1 MKTIF
6 KWGCLTFIG
15 LFAISLIFTLI
26 NLPSEEEMA
35 KIQVELELEKKEQ
48 LENFNK
54 NKKKKWASS
63 AVNVRSSA
71 GVEEGIFTDNKSTVL
86 SENQL
91 VYTLNEITNGFEQ
104 IYNSDGKKLGWV
116 SSKYLMNKPY
126 SDEKMK
132 MRQIEKEEKIAK
144 ENRRKKIEDQF
155 SAWDGSHLG
164 LVRFV
169 KNDMNDASSFEHVE
183 TKYRDQGKTLFIVM
197 KFRGKNAFGALVL
210 NSISAKVDFNG
221 NVLEIIDYE

>member
-6 KWGCLTFIG
+6 KWGCLTLIG

-35 KIQVELELEKKEQ
+35 KIQVELELEMKEQ

-104 IYNSDGKKLGWV
+104 IYDADGKKLGWV
-116 SSKYLMNKPY
+116 STSYLQDNKVVKEILSFKVIKNEKVGLKSQNRAIQKIVVQTNSLPNEDALKNTAKSIWEKNSSYDEFTVFIYLEEMNTTLNAY
-126 SDEKMK
+126 CIIEFNSTKMTDF
-132 MRQIEKEEKIAK
+132 MILE
-144 ENRRKKIEDQF
+144 
-155 SAWDGSHLG
+155 SALID
-164 LVRFV
+164 
-169 KNDMNDASSFEHVE
+169 
-183 TKYRDQGKTLFIVM
+183 TKW
-197 KFRGKNAFGALVL
+197 
-210 NSISAKVDFNG
+210 
-221 NVLEIIDYE
+221 E

>member
-1 MKTIF
+1 MKKIF
-6 KWGCLTFIG
+6 KWGCLTFIV
-15 LFAISLIFTLI
+15 LIAISLIITLF

-71 GVEEGIFTDNKSTVL
+71 GVEEGVFTDNKSTVL

-91 VYTLNEITNGFEQ
+91 IYTLNEITNGFEQ

-116 SSKYLMNKPY
+116 STNYLQDK
-126 SDEKMK
+126 KVV
-132 MRQIEKEEKIAK
+132 KEILSFK
-144 ENRRKKIEDQF
+144 
-155 SAWDGSHLG
+155 
-164 LVRFV
+164 VV
-169 KNDMNDASSFEHVE
+169 KNEKVGLKSQNRAIQKIVVQTNALPNEDALKNTAKSIWQKNSSYDEFTVFIYLEE
-183 TKYRDQGKTLFIVM
+183 MDTTSNAYCIIEFNSTKMTDFMILESTLLDT
-197 KFRGKNAFGALVL
+197 KW
-210 NSISAKVDFNG
+210 
-221 NVLEIIDYE
+221 E

>member
-1 MKTIF
+1 MKKIF

-15 LFAISLIFTLI
+15 LIAISLIITLF

-71 GVEEGIFTDNKSTVL
+71 GVEEGVFTDNKSTVL

-104 IYNSDGKKLGWV
+104 IYDADGKKLGWV
-116 SSKYLMNKPY
+116 STSYLQDNKVV
-126 SDEKMK
+126 
-132 MRQIEKEEKIAK
+132 KEILSFK
-144 ENRRKKIEDQF
+144 
-155 SAWDGSHLG
+155 
-164 LVRFV
+164 VV
-169 KNDMNDASSFEHVE
+169 KNEKVGLKSQNRAIQKIVVQTNSLPNEDALKNTAKSIWEKNSSYDEFTVFIYLEE
-183 TKYRDQGKTLFIVM
+183 MDTTLNAYCIIEFNSTKMTDFMILESTL
-197 KFRGKNAFGALVL
+197 
-210 NSISAKVDFNG
+210 
-221 NVLEIIDYE
+221 IDTKWE

>member
-71 GVEEGIFTDNKSTVL
+71 GVEEGVFTDNKSTVL

-104 IYNSDGKKLGWV
+104 IYDADGKKLGWV
-116 SSKYLMNKPY
+116 STSYLQDNKVV
-126 SDEKMK
+126 
-132 MRQIEKEEKIAK
+132 KEILSFK
-144 ENRRKKIEDQF
+144 
-155 SAWDGSHLG
+155 
-164 LVRFV
+164 VV
-169 KNDMNDASSFEHVE
+169 KNEKVGLKSQNRAIQKIVVQTNSLPNEDALKNTAKSIWKKNSSYDEFTVFIYLEE
-183 TKYRDQGKTLFIVM
+183 MDTTSNAYCIIEFNSTKMTDFMILESTLLDT
-197 KFRGKNAFGALVL
+197 KW
-210 NSISAKVDFNG
+210 
-221 NVLEIIDYE
+221 E

>member
-71 GVEEGIFTDNKSTVL
+71 GVEEGVFTDNKSTVL

-104 IYNSDGKKLGWV
+104 IYDADGKKLGWV
-116 SSKYLMNKPY
+116 STSYLQDK
-126 SDEKMK
+126 KVV
-132 MRQIEKEEKIAK
+132 KEILSFK
-144 ENRRKKIEDQF
+144 
-155 SAWDGSHLG
+155 
-164 LVRFV
+164 VV
-169 KNDMNDASSFEHVE
+169 KNEKVGLKSQNRAIQKIVVQTNALPNEDALKNTAKSIWQKNSSYDEFTVFIYLEE
-183 TKYRDQGKTLFIVM
+183 MDTTSNAYCIIEFNSTKMTDFMILESTL
-197 KFRGKNAFGALVL
+197 
-210 NSISAKVDFNG
+210 
-221 NVLEIIDYE
+221 IDTKWE

>member
-1 MKTIF
+1 MKKIF

-15 LFAISLIFTLI
+15 LIAISLIITLF

-63 AVNVRSSA
+63 SVNVRSSA
-71 GVEEGIFTDNKSTVL
+71 GVEEGVFTDNKSTVL

-104 IYNSDGKKLGWV
+104 IYDADGKKLGWV
-116 SSKYLMNKPY
+116 STNYLQDNKVV
-126 SDEKMK
+126 
-132 MRQIEKEEKIAK
+132 KEILSFK
-144 ENRRKKIEDQF
+144 
-155 SAWDGSHLG
+155 
-164 LVRFV
+164 VV
-169 KNDMNDASSFEHVE
+169 KNEKVGLKSQNRAIQEIVVKTNALPNEDALKNTAKSIWQKNSNYDEFTVFIYLEE
-183 TKYRDQGKTLFIVM
+183 MDTTSNAYCIIEFNSTKMTDFMILESTL
-197 KFRGKNAFGALVL
+197 
-210 NSISAKVDFNG
+210 
-221 NVLEIIDYE
+221 IDTKWE